1 MRRELVFTPAALA
14 DLEEIF
20 WFIAADNPPR
30 ARSYIAEIEQ
40 ACGNLCNMPH
50 MGLKR
55 PDLRP
60 ELYILS
66 MSVPDRL
73 AAQKQFEAIKQKHSR
88 EDTPGEVLPAPQ
100 AKSELICAA
109 LLGRKGG

>member
-1 MRRELVFTPAALA
+1 MNRELVFTPPALA

-40 ACGNLCNMPH
+40 ACGNLCDMPH
-50 MGLKR
+50 MGVKR

-60 ELYILS
+60 GIYIFPALWS
-66 MSVPDRL
+66 KCHKGRPAQFPVLKPLKSGDNERL
-73 AAQKQFEAIKQKHSR
+73 I
-88 EDTPGEVLPAPQ
+88 
-100 AKSELICAA
+100 
-109 LLGRKGG
+109 